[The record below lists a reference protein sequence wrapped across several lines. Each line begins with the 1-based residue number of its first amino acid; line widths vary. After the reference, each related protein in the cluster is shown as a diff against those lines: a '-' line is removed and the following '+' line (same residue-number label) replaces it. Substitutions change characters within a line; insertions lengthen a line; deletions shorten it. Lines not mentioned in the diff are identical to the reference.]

1 MHVNPI
7 KDALAVNIGDLLKIM
22 RNDRY
27 KSIEHCVAV
36 DSSGAQISLPLFAN
50 ASLDSVIGAF
60 PQMLKDGEKSVYKH
74 VLHSDYWDYFYRK
87 RPSVS
92 LYITKLT

>member
-7 KDALAVNIGDLLKIM
+7 KDTLAINIGDLLKIM
-22 RNDRY
+22 MNDHY
-27 KSIEHCVAV
+27 KSIDHCVAV
-36 DSSGAQISLPLFAN
+36 DSSRAQIAIPLFVN

-74 VLHSDYWDYFYRK
+74 VLHFDYWDYFYPPRK
-87 RPSVS
+87 PDR
-92 LYITKLT
+92 